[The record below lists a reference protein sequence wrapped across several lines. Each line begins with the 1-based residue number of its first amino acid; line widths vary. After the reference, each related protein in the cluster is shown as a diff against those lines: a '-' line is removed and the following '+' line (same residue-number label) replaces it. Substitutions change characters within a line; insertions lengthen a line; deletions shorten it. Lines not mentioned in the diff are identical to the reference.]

1 MTTTVPRR
9 SRLLVLVSAECNECR
24 RATRIAAAF
33 GELAPQV
40 DVRVVDVTREPVP
53 DGVIL
58 VGTPM
63 YIDDT
68 TEPTVLSL
76 GNPAPAQ
83 LARHYGTDR

>member
-1 MTTTVPRR
+1 MTPTDSRR
-9 SRLLVLVSAECNECR
+9 SRLLVVVSAECTECR
-24 RATRIAAAF
+24 RATRIAAEF
-33 GELAPQV
+33 GEQAPHV
-40 DVRVVDVTREPVP
+40 DVRVVDITHEPVP

-76 GNPAPAQ
+76 GNPAPAE